1 MLEVE
6 HLRFS
11 FGAREVLRGVD
22 LRAEPGELVFV
33 LGANGAG
40 KTTLFRCILGL
51 LPGYQGGVRVDGCD
65 VSSLAPRAL
74 AKKIAYIPQ
83 TSHMIFPYTAL
94 ELVLMGTNR
103 RLGLFSAPG
112 RRERAIAMEAL
123 EELGIADYAHRSF
136 AELSGGEQQLVLAAR
151 ALAQQARLLLMD
163 EPTSAL
169 DFGNQVR
176 VLERVSALTLRG
188 YTVLLSCHNPQHAM
202 LYAQRVVALHDGLVA
217 ADGPPDQALDEALM
231 RKLYGVPARFVR
243 TGDGVL
249 IAPVRKSIVLWTPD
263 MVRFMA
269 DAIRVNGSC
278 AAMAAA
284 LSQVLPPGA
293 RVCDAGCGL
302 GGLSLALAPYCRA
315 VVAADLSAEA
325 IRHLEAQ
332 PLPPNVEPRRCDVLA
347 DTPDEPY
354 DAMVFCFFGRT
365 DEILSAARRQCT
377 GTVAVLKRCG
387 RDHRFSRGKDHPRQG
402 FEELCREL
410 EEKGIPYQSRVLE
423 LDMGQPFRSLEDA
436 AVFFR
441 THSRDDP
448 AELTPEALQSR
459 LQRRDDPEFPWYF
472 PVNEPIGLLWFQ
484 ACEIPDKE
492 KER

>member
-6 HLRFS
+6 HLCFS
-11 FGAREVLRGVD
+11 YGKREVLRGVD

-51 LPGYQGGVRVDGCD
+51 LPGYQGCVRVDGCD

-94 ELVLMGTNR
+94 ELVLMGTNH

-217 ADGPPDQALDEALM
+217 ADGPPDQALAARLCEKGITNVSVYDVSNTHVSYLISEAF
-231 RKLYGVPARFVR
+231 KY
-243 TGDGVL
+243 
-249 IAPVRKSIVLWTPD
+249 SHIVLASVTYNLGIYPVMKSFLED
-263 MVRFMA
+263 MKALNLQNRTFA
-269 DAIRVNGSC
+269 LIENGSWAC
-278 AAMAAA
+278 KSGDLMQAFIDEELKNMT
-284 LSQVLPPGA
+284 VLNE
-293 RVCDAGCGL
+293 R
-302 GGLSLALAPYCRA
+302 LSLASSLQADK
-315 VVAADLSAEA
+315 AAELD
-325 IRHLEAQ
+325 Q
-332 PLPPNVEPRRCDVLA
+332 LA
-347 DTPDEPY
+347 DALVESLQED
-354 DAMVFCFFGRT
+354 
-365 DEILSAARRQCT
+365 
-377 GTVAVLKRCG
+377 
-387 RDHRFSRGKDHPRQG
+387 
-402 FEELCREL
+402 L
-410 EEKGIPYQSRVLE
+410 E
-423 LDMGQPFRSLEDA
+423 
-436 AVFFR
+436 
-441 THSRDDP
+441 
-448 AELTPEALQSR
+448 
-459 LQRRDDPEFPWYF
+459 
-472 PVNEPIGLLWFQ
+472 N
-484 ACEIPDKE
+484 
-492 KER
+492 

>member
-51 LPGYQGGVRVDGCD
+51 LPGYQGCVRVDGCD

-217 ADGPPDQALDEALM
+217 ADGPPDQA
-231 RKLYGVPARFVR
+231 
-243 TGDGVL
+243 
-249 IAPVRKSIVLWTPD
+249 WT
-263 MVRFMA
+263 
-269 DAIRVNGSC
+269 
-278 AAMAAA
+278 
-284 LSQVLPPGA
+284 
-293 RVCDAGCGL
+293 
-302 GGLSLALAPYCRA
+302 
-315 VVAADLSAEA
+315 
-325 IRHLEAQ
+325 
-332 PLPPNVEPRRCDVLA
+332 RR
-347 DTPDEPY
+347 
-354 DAMVFCFFGRT
+354 
-365 DEILSAARRQCT
+365 
-377 GTVAVLKRCG
+377 
-387 RDHRFSRGKDHPRQG
+387 
-402 FEELCREL
+402 
-410 EEKGIPYQSRVLE
+410 
-423 LDMGQPFRSLEDA
+423 
-436 AVFFR
+436 
-441 THSRDDP
+441 
-448 AELTPEALQSR
+448 
-459 LQRRDDPEFPWYF
+459 
-472 PVNEPIGLLWFQ
+472 
-484 ACEIPDKE
+484 
-492 KER
+492 